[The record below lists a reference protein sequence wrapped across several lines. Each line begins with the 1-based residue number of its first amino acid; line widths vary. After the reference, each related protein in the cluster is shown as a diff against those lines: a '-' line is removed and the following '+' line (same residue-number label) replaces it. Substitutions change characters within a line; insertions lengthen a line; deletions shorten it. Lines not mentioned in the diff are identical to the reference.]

1 MQATNGTFFMTA
13 IGNPWGGGYIVISIT
28 MQDNSKWTFHG
39 GYGGAAIN
47 INWSFGITDND
58 FPGFAHIAGSCMFEI
73 GSAAVGW
80 GGTGI
85 NFHDL
90 QGQIGT
96 IGFHGPGLGIG
107 LGVGG
112 GSWTKS

>member
-1 MQATNGTFFMTA
+1 MKATSGTFFMTA
-13 IGNPWGGGYIVISIT
+13 LGNPWGGGYIVIT
-28 MQDNSKWTFHG
+28 LKMEDNSQWTFHG

-47 INWSFGITDND
+47 INFSFGITDND
-58 FPGFAHIAGSCMFEI
+58 FPGYNHMEGSCMFEI
-73 GSAAVGW
+73 GSLAVGW

-90 QGQIGT
+90 QEIGT
-96 IGFHGPGLGIG
+96 IGFHGSGAGIG